1 LIGSG
6 GTDLSV
12 GAIFAL
18 CNFTGA
24 DWYEVGRLLA
34 EDVVKQCGAG
44 SGKSGKVSIVQG
56 ELTAAASVDQIGG
69 ITLMIGLLLWFSAT
83 IRVAIGGARLKK
95 NCSPK
100 TLWSVQTFVGL
111 SPSWLP
117 ARTGYLLLKM
127 LHETLQSINLRASA
141 APDLAETQTY
151 FSLGRIQFR
160 LVVSFHSL
168 FFLALGGPRLARG
181 YPCSEYRMNV
191 QKECPSA

>member
-44 SGKSGKVSIVQG
+44 SGRARSRSCRG

-69 ITLMIGLLLWFSAT
+69 IT
-83 IRVAIGGARLKK
+83 
-95 NCSPK
+95 
-100 TLWSVQTFVGL
+100 
-111 SPSWLP
+111 
-117 ARTGYLLLKM
+117 
-127 LHETLQSINLRASA
+127 
-141 APDLAETQTY
+141 
-151 FSLGRIQFR
+151 
-160 LVVSFHSL
+160 
-168 FFLALGGPRLARG
+168 
-181 YPCSEYRMNV
+181 
-191 QKECPSA
+191 

>member
-83 IRVAIGGARLKK
+83 IRVAIVR
-95 NCSPK
+95 S
-100 TLWSVQTFVGL
+100 
-111 SPSWLP
+111 
-117 ARTGYLLLKM
+117 
-127 LHETLQSINLRASA
+127 AS
-141 APDLAETQTY
+141 
-151 FSLGRIQFR
+151 
-160 LVVSFHSL
+160 
-168 FFLALGGPRLARG
+168 
-181 YPCSEYRMNV
+181 
-191 QKECPSA
+191 